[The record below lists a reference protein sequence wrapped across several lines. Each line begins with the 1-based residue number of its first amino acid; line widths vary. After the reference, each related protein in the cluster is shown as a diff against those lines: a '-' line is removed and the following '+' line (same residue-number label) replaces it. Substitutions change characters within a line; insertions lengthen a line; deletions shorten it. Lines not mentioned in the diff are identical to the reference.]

1 MVFAPRPSWILALSR
16 RRGVFMRKVSN
27 TMTSSGAHFGLAR
40 ASLIPTAIATVDES
54 ALDNFLAA
62 IESVIKQGSRIWILG
77 NGGSA
82 AISDHFATDLAKV
95 NIDTGLRVFATS
107 LCSNGPVLTALSN
120 DYSYPDAFA
129 HQIRAF
135 AQPGDLVIAVSS
147 SGNSENVIRAMQ
159 QAKQAKAMS
168 VGLSGF
174 DGGRL
179 AQEAEISI
187 HVRTEVG
194 DYATAEDAHSVICH
208 AITLQ
213 LRERGERESV
223 GAPR

>member
-1 MVFAPRPSWILALSR
+1 MAP
-16 RRGVFMRKVSN
+16 
-27 TMTSSGAHFGLAR
+27 SGTHFGLAR
-40 ASLIPTAIATVDES
+40 ASLIPLAIATVDES
-54 ALDNFLAA
+54 ALDGFLAA
-62 IESVIKQGSRIWILG
+62 VELAIKRGSRIWILG

-95 NIDTGLRVFATS
+95 NIDTGLGVFATS

-135 AQPGDLVIAVSS
+135 VQPGDLVVAVSS
-147 SGNSENVIRAMQ
+147 SGNSENVIRAIQ
-159 QAKQAKAMS
+159 QAKQAKATS
-168 VGLSGF
+168 IGLSGF

-179 AQEAEISI
+179 AQVADISI
-187 HVRTEVG
+187 HVRTEIG
-194 DYATAEDAHSVICH
+194 DYATAEDAHSVVCH

-213 LRERGERESV
+213 LRQRGEREK
-223 GAPR
+223 ANT